1 MTKLHPIFEQILA
14 PFATQKAQN
23 AQWAE
28 FMRNL
33 AEPSPPSDPML
44 PQAVELRRVLWA
56 SRFLTEDQKID
67 QLRSAC
73 IRMKGGVDAGKRLAA
88 DAVWATI

>member
-1 MTKLHPIFEQILA
+1 MNAPWKDFLA
-14 PFATQKAQN
+14 NLETAAN
-23 AQWAE
+23 A
-28 FMRNL
+28 
-33 AEPSPPSDPML
+33 PPDPML
-44 PQAVELRRVLWA
+44 AEAVEVRRVLWA

-73 IRMKGGVDAGKRLAA
+73 IRMKGGIDAGKQLAA